1 MNQQQDTHFY
11 NFLAEVN
18 IIADSKAENAS
29 EVIAELVALLAKNNA
44 GLDAEKITEEVM
56 LREKRM
62 STAIGSGLA
71 VPHARTDQVDR
82 LLVAMAT
89 SSRGIE
95 FHSPGADKGPVHVAI
110 LVLTPAAEPGLHL
123 QVLSALANDFRE
135 PKVVQEVAALPSAKA
150 ILNYFTRAKVELP
163 QFLLARDVMNP
174 VPSTLLENST
184 LNEAIRLFATENAD
198 EIPVVDD
205 SGEIRGVV
213 SLADLLKFSL
223 PEHLL
228 WMDDLSFIYR
238 FQPFSEVLSTAGETK
253 VADFMREEYI
263 SVEEDIPAVQLAKLF
278 LVHKVQKL
286 FVVKDERTLTGVVE
300 LQDFC
305 AKLFW
310 E

>member
-1 MNQQQDTHFY
+1 MDQQDTHFY
-11 NFLAEVN
+11 NFLAKEN
-18 IIADSKAENAS
+18 IIADSGAGS
-29 EVIAELVALLAKNNA
+29 VREVIAELVALLAKNNA
-44 GLDAEKITEEVM
+44 GLDAEKITEEVL

-71 VPHARTDQVDR
+71 VPHARTGQVDR

-89 SSRGIE
+89 SRKGID
-95 FHSPGADKGPVHVAI
+95 FLATGTAAGLAHVVI

-135 PKVVQEVAALPSAKA
+135 PKVVQELAALDSAEA
-150 ILNYFTRAKVELP
+150 VLGYFTRAKVELP
-163 QFLLARDVMNP
+163 QFLLARDVMSP

-184 LNEAIRLFATENAD
+184 LREAIKLFATENAD

-205 SGEIRGVV
+205 CGEIRGVV

-278 LVHKVQKL
+278 LVHKAQKL